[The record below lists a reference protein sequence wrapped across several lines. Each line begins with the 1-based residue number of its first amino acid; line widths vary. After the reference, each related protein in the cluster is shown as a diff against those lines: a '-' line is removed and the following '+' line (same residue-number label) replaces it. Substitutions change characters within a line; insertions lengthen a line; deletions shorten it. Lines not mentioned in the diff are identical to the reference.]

1 MLAGKEKQVAENK
14 SESKGKEEKLDG
26 EIQKLMDSS
35 KELPKK
41 KRRFKKRWIL
51 IPLIILALVFF
62 VMRILG
68 GANKGGFPVV
78 TDELKKGDVR
88 NVLTLSGPVSGTD
101 SADVTSGLH
110 AQVTEL
116 YVKEGDKV
124 EKGQALAKLNPHDVE
139 QALALAENQ
148 VELAKANREEALK
161 NAQSSY
167 AKAAQALQSAQ
178 ADYNRKAE
186 LYQGGDISQADFEQ
200 AQSALKD
207 ASAAMQAFTVKGGK
221 VSVGDSYDIQIQ
233 NAEKELEKAKDKIN
247 DTTLTSP
254 ISGTVTRVNTKVG
267 QFADSQENQKRSLFT
282 IENLDT
288 LELEIGV
295 SEYTIGKISVG
306 QKATI
311 RADIMGDKTAEGEVV
326 SISPSGE
333 LKSEGGTERVIPTKI
348 RIDGAASGLISGITA
363 KADILLEEAKDSY
376 VVPISALISQDDGGS
391 AIAFVKDGIVHFS
404 PVNTGVESDISV
416 AVSPKNAD
424 DPYFAEGSHYI
435 TTPDSNITDGMP
447 VREASVTDLPSS
459 GGAAAS
465 AASNA
470 ESSASSGAG
479 GSSGAAAGTGSES
492 AAE

>member
-1 MLAGKEKQVAENK
+1 MQ
-14 SESKGKEEKLDG
+14 
-26 EIQKLMDSS
+26 
-35 KELPKK
+35 
-41 KRRFKKRWIL
+41 
-51 IPLIILALVFF
+51 
-62 VMRILG
+62 
-68 GANKGGFPVV
+68 
-78 TDELKKGDVR
+78 

-254 ISGTVTRVNTKVG
+254 ISGTVTRGNTKARTVC
-267 QFADSQENQKRSLFT
+267 A
-282 IENLDT
+282 
-288 LELEIGV
+288 
-295 SEYTIGKISVG
+295 GK
-306 QKATI
+306 A
-311 RADIMGDKTAEGEVV
+311 
-326 SISPSGE
+326 
-333 LKSEGGTERVIPTKI
+333 
-348 RIDGAASGLISGITA
+348 
-363 KADILLEEAKDSY
+363 
-376 VVPISALISQDDGGS
+376 
-391 AIAFVKDGIVHFS
+391 H
-404 PVNTGVESDISV
+404 
-416 AVSPKNAD
+416 
-424 DPYFAEGSHYI
+424 H
-435 TTPDSNITDGMP
+435 
-447 VREASVTDLPSS
+447 
-459 GGAAAS
+459 
-465 AASNA
+465 
-470 ESSASSGAG
+470 
-479 GSSGAAAGTGSES
+479 
-492 AAE
+492 

>member
-1 MLAGKEKQVAENK
+1 M
-14 SESKGKEEKLDG
+14 
-26 EIQKLMDSS
+26 
-35 KELPKK
+35 
-41 KRRFKKRWIL
+41 
-51 IPLIILALVFF
+51 
-62 VMRILG
+62 
-68 GANKGGFPVV
+68 
-78 TDELKKGDVR
+78 
-88 NVLTLSGPVSGTD
+88 
-101 SADVTSGLH
+101 
-110 AQVTEL
+110 
-116 YVKEGDKV
+116 
-124 EKGQALAKLNPHDVE
+124 
-139 QALALAENQ
+139 
-148 VELAKANREEALK
+148 
-161 NAQSSY
+161 
-167 AKAAQALQSAQ
+167 
-178 ADYNRKAE
+178 
-186 LYQGGDISQADFEQ
+186 
-200 AQSALKD
+200 
-207 ASAAMQAFTVKGGK
+207 
-221 VSVGDSYDIQIQ
+221 
-233 NAEKELEKAKDKIN
+233 
-247 DTTLTSP
+247 TSP

-459 GGAAAS
+459 GAAAS

-470 ESSASSGAG
+470 ESSASSGAANSASSG
-479 GSSGAAAGTGSES
+479 AEGSSGAAAGTGSES